1 MPNNG
6 ITKAK
11 VIHPKPI
18 ARRRERKKSSKIGR
32 WPRGTSGPRTEGG
45 KRRSRYNATKHAIF
59 ADGLIRKEE
68 SRSEYL
74 ALVDGLAESCQ
85 PVGTLEQVL
94 VEKLATL
101 TWRYRRLL
109 KAEAEIDSVADDPEK
124 ENKKT
129 RVAAPQ
135 VLPGPQVP
143 INRALMGDGVT
154 GLATA
159 VELLKHVQETI
170 AREGADWERDRWAIE
185 FLYNPP
191 CESGLVEKYRKIEST
206 EMIVSL
212 FEEEIRQLERITLER
227 PKVAEG
233 CKRSVALV
241 LETVAVDR
249 LLRYEGT
256 LERGFDRTLAQL
268 ERLQRFRMGHPVPP
282 PIKVSLSS

>member
-18 ARRRERKKSSKIGR
+18 ARRREHKKSSKIGR
-32 WPRGTSGPRTEGG
+32 WPRGASGPRTRAG
-45 KRRSRYNATKHAIF
+45 KLRSRYNATKHAIF

-74 ALVDGLAESCQ
+74 ALVDDLAESCH
-85 PVGTLEQVL
+85 PVGKLEQIL

-101 TWRYRRLL
+101 VWRHRRLL

-135 VLPGPQVP
+135 VLPGPQIP

-154 GLATA
+154 GPATA
-159 VELLKHVQETI
+159 VELLKYVQETI
-170 AREGADWERDRWAIE
+170 AREGADWERDRWAME
-185 FLYNPP
+185 FLYNPA

-206 EMIVSL
+206 EMILSL
-212 FEEEIRQLERITLER
+212 FEEEIRQLERMTLGQ
-227 PKVAEG
+227 PKVSEG
-233 CKRSVALV
+233 RKRSVALL
-241 LETVAVDR
+241 LETAAVDR

-256 LERGFDRTLAQL
+256 LERGFDRTLTQL
-268 ERLQRFRMGHPVPP
+268 ERLQRLRLGQSVPP